1 MRAALVDPGIGIDA
15 LSPMRHGSTPNGM
28 GNSSIN
34 GKTNMSTVSSAIEE
48 KNLTLQEYDPL
59 ECPICEKER
68 MPSSVNADGSVTYVC
83 KVDQIWQEGKP
94 LTSTHTQA
102 YSWRISVEGDLMEKR
117 GSRWAAV

>member
-1 MRAALVDPGIGIDA
+1 
-15 LSPMRHGSTPNGM
+15 
-28 GNSSIN
+28 
-34 GKTNMSTVSSAIEE
+34 MSTVSSAIEE

-94 LTSTHTQA
+94 LHATHNQA
-102 YSWRISVEGDLMEKR
+102 YSWRISAEGDLMEKS
-117 GSRWAAV
+117 GSRWTAV